1 MITTIIFDIGNVL
14 VDFSWKEYIAG
25 FGFSREVQE
34 KISKATMLS
43 EAWDEFDRGV
53 LEVEDII
60 KMFIENDS
68 SIEKEIRLI
77 CEDIHDMLG
86 RRDYAIPWIKELK
99 EKGYK
104 VLYLSNFSRKAEVE
118 CAHTLDFLPYM
129 DGGILSY
136 QEKVIKPEPEIY
148 QILIDRYN
156 LVPDECVFMDDKEI
170 NCEGA
175 RKAGIHAIVFTTKEE
190 AEKELLKLLVKIKK
204 LKSLGRY
211 TLPSGFFVEK
221 IMNFPF

>member
-25 FGFSREVQE
+25 FGFSTEVQE
-34 KISKATMLS
+34 KIGKATMLS

-60 KMFIENDS
+60 KQFVQNDP

-77 CEDIHDMLG
+77 CENIHDMLG

-156 LVPDECVFMDDKEI
+156 LIPDQCVFMDDKPI

-175 RKAGIHAIVFTTKEE
+175 KKAGIHTIVFTTKEE
-190 AEKELLKLLVKIKK
+190 AEKELSKLGVK
-204 LKSLGRY
+204 
-211 TLPSGFFVEK
+211 
-221 IMNFPF
+221 

>member
-25 FGFSREVQE
+25 FGFSKEVQE

-53 LEVEDII
+53 MEIEDII
-60 KMFIENDS
+60 KLFIKNDS

-86 RRDYAIPWIKELK
+86 RREYAIPWIKELK

-118 CAHTLDFLPYM
+118 CAHTVDFLPHM
-129 DGGILSY
+129 DRGILSY
-136 QEKVIKPEPEIY
+136 QEKGIKPEREIY

-190 AEKELLKLLVKIKK
+190 AEKELLKLLVK
-204 LKSLGRY
+204 
-211 TLPSGFFVEK
+211 
-221 IMNFPF
+221 

>member
-25 FGFSREVQE
+25 FGFSTEVQE
-34 KISKATMLS
+34 KIGKATMLS

-60 KMFIENDS
+60 KQFVQNDP

-77 CEDIHDMLG
+77 CENIHDMLG

-148 QILIDRYN
+148 QNLIDRYN
-156 LVPDECVFMDDKEI
+156 LLPDQCVFMDDKPI

-175 RKAGIHAIVFTTKEE
+175 KKAGIHTIVFTTKEE
-190 AEKELLKLLVKIKK
+190 AEKELSKLGVK
-204 LKSLGRY
+204 
-211 TLPSGFFVEK
+211 
-221 IMNFPF
+221 

>member
-190 AEKELLKLLVKIKK
+190 AEKELLKLLVK
-204 LKSLGRY
+204 
-211 TLPSGFFVEK
+211 
-221 IMNFPF
+221 

>member
-25 FGFSREVQE
+25 FGFSKEVQE

-53 LEVEDII
+53 MEIEDII
-60 KMFIENDS
+60 KLFIKNDS

-86 RRDYAIPWIKELK
+86 RREYAIPWIKELK

-190 AEKELLKLLVKIKK
+190 AEKELLKLLVK
-204 LKSLGRY
+204 
-211 TLPSGFFVEK
+211 
-221 IMNFPF
+221 

>member
-25 FGFSREVQE
+25 FGFSKEVQE

-53 LEVEDII
+53 MEIEDII
-60 KMFIENDS
+60 KLFIKNDS

-86 RRDYAIPWIKELK
+86 RREYAIPWIKELK

-190 AEKELLKLLVKIKK
+190 AEKELLKLLAK
-204 LKSLGRY
+204 
-211 TLPSGFFVEK
+211 
-221 IMNFPF
+221 

>member
-14 VDFSWKEYIAG
+14 VDFNWKEYIAG
-25 FGFSREVQE
+25 FGFSQEVQE
-34 KISKATMLS
+34 KLSQATMLS

-53 LEVEDII
+53 LEIDDII
-60 KMFIENDS
+60 QLFIQNDAT
-68 SIEKEIRLI
+68 IEKEIRLI
-77 CEDIHDMLG
+77 CENIHDMLG
-86 RRDYAIPWIKELK
+86 RREYAIPWIKELK
-99 EKGYK
+99 EKGYR

-136 QEKVIKPEPEIY
+136 KEKVIKPEPEIY
-148 QILIDRYN
+148 RILIERYQ
-156 LVPDECVFMDDKEI
+156 LLPEECVFLDDKPV

-190 AEKELLKLLVKIKK
+190 AEKEL
-204 LKSLGRY
+204 SRLG
-211 TLPSGFFVEK
+211 VD
-221 IMNFPF
+221 

>member
-25 FGFSREVQE
+25 FGFSKEVQE

-190 AEKELLKLLVKIKK
+190 AEKELLKLLVK
-204 LKSLGRY
+204 
-211 TLPSGFFVEK
+211 
-221 IMNFPF
+221 